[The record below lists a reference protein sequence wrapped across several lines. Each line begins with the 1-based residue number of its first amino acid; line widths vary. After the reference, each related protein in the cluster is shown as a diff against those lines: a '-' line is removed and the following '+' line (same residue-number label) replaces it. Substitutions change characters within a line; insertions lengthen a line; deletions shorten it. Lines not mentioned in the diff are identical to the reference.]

1 MLPLVHHNLGIY
13 TYICICICTYTYTNI
28 YMYIHTY
35 MHTYIH
41 VYVCWYVCMYIYVYM
56 YIYMF
61 VYSHTHTHTH
71 THKQTHQIMIEGC
84 HGCAIS
90 IDKITLQTA
99 TIEIWRCTNTD
110 LSVDCFVGTLQ
121 VAWPYTYSRRLPVI
135 ASNDMYP
142 PPHS

>member
-1 MLPLVHHNLGIY
+1 M
-13 TYICICICTYTYTNI
+13 YICIYICL
-28 YMYIHTY
+28 YI
-35 MHTYIH
+35 
-41 VYVCWYVCMYIYVYM
+41 
-56 YIYMF
+56 
-61 VYSHTHTHTH
+61 HTHTHTH